1 MRLPYRLVL
10 FAVTLGLILLFFA
23 QRQQLYAQAAAPE
36 PTTQQSET
44 DTAQTSDATPD
55 KPDADQPIKAD
66 IDWIAEMY
74 KGGLIVVAQLLL
86 SVVGVGV
93 CIQRLIHIRQRNFA
107 PIALVEQAIEL
118 GEKGRWKEV
127 EELVGE
133 DPSIVA
139 KIIRFIADHRH
150 NDIQHIQQGAGD
162 IGVREMRHELQ
173 RIYPLAVV
181 GSLEP
186 LLGLLGT
193 MIGMIEAFALVAI
206 YGDEGGASLL
216 ADSIAKALITTAVG
230 LGIAIPSLGVYYYL
244 KQRVMGYMADL
255 ETSIEALIDAWFLKP
270 LGTARARAKQ
280 IKIAE
285 KLANK
290 AAPGSKPAK
299 A

>member
-1 MRLPYRLVL
+1 MKLPIRLVL
-10 FAVTLGLILLFFA
+10 FCITLGLILLFFA
-23 QRQQLYAQAAAPE
+23 RQQQLHAQEQADGDTVAASTDSAAAASDTTEEEPE
-36 PTTQQSET
+36 
-44 DTAQTSDATPD
+44 
-55 KPDADQPIKAD
+55 IKAE
-66 IDWIAEMY
+66 IDWIAELY

-107 PIALVEQAIEL
+107 PIALVEQAMEL
-118 GEKGRWKEV
+118 GEKGRWRDV
-127 EELVGE
+127 EELIE
-133 DPSIVA
+133 DDPSVVA
-139 KIIRFIADHRH
+139 KIISFIADHRH
-150 NDIQHIQQGAGD
+150 NELQHIQQGAGD

-230 LGIAIPSLGVYYYL
+230 LAIAIPSLGIYYYL
-244 KQRVMGYMADL
+244 KQRIMGYMADL
-255 ETSIEALIDAWFLKP
+255 ETSIEGLIDAWFLKP
-270 LGTARARAKQ
+270 IGTARARAKQ
-280 IKIAE
+280 IKLAE
-285 KLANK
+285 KHKQRVAGSSSNPK
-290 AAPGSKPAK
+290 A
-299 A
+299 

>member
-1 MRLPYRLVL
+1 VRLFFRLSLYV
-10 FAVTLGLILLFFA
+10 VTLCTILLFFT
-23 QRQQLYAQAAAPE
+23 QIDQLYAQPQSTEQSQAVVDATAPVPAAAD
-36 PTTQQSET
+36 S
-44 DTAQTSDATPD
+44 DT
-55 KPDADQPIKAD
+55 KPIKAE
-66 IDWIAEMY
+66 IDWIAEMF

-93 CIQRLIHIRQRNFA
+93 GIQRLIHIRQRNFA
-107 PIALVEQAIEL
+107 PIQLVEKAIEL
-118 GEKGRWKEV
+118 GEKGRWNDV
-127 EELVGE
+127 HELVDG
-133 DPSIVA
+133 DPSVVA
-139 KIIRFIADHRH
+139 KIIRFIVDHRH
-150 NDIQHIQQGAGD
+150 NELQHIQQGAGD

-173 RIYPLAVV
+173 RVYPLAVV

-230 LGIAIPSLGVYYYL
+230 LAIAIPSMGFYYYF

-255 ETSIEALIDAWFLKP
+255 ETSIEAMIDAWFLKP

-280 IKIAE
+280 IKLAE
-285 KLANK
+285 KQAQRSVTHRPN
-290 AAPGSKPAK
+290 A
-299 A
+299 

>member
-1 MRLPYRLVL
+1 MKLPIRMVL
-10 FAVTLGLILLFFA
+10 FTITLSLILLCLA
-23 QRQQLYAQAAAPE
+23 RQQQLYAQDE
-36 PTTQQSET
+36 TSTDTTTQVET
-44 DTAQTSDATPD
+44 QAQPDTGEADV
-55 KPDADQPIKAD
+55 KPIEAE
-66 IDWIAEMY
+66 IDWIAELY

-107 PIALVEQAIEL
+107 PIELVEEAMEL
-118 GEKGRWKEV
+118 GEKGRWREV
-127 EELVGE
+127 EELVDG
-133 DPSIVA
+133 DLSVVA
-139 KIIRFIADHRH
+139 KIIRFISDHRH
-150 NDIQHIQQGAGD
+150 NELQHIQQGAGD

-230 LGIAIPSLGVYYYL
+230 LAIAIPSMGVYYYL

-255 ETSIEALIDAWFLKP
+255 ETSIEALIDSWFLKP
-270 LGTARARAKQ
+270 IGTARARAKQ
-280 IKIAE
+280 IKLAE
-285 KLANK
+285 KHKQRIA
-290 AAPGSKPAK
+290 GSSSTKK
-299 A
+299 